1 MGRTAIW
8 LKRTQLGGPLGILRG
23 KTDSRLVGAWES
35 HRNQGTH
42 ELESM
47 ESCKILFDPFCI
59 YYVILLYLFILYIDY
74 IVIIKFAF
82 FLMFRS
88 PRSLGRDVPA
98 RSDHSCEDALG

>member
-47 ESCKILFDPFCI
+47 ESCKILF
-59 YYVILLYLFILYIDY
+59 VILLYLFILYIDY